1 MPTSVIGKEG
11 GRGFQEQTEPPKG
24 RGHTGRNM
32 QLGGAP
38 RCRRGGVAFRSVLET
53 TGCKFERNRIFTVS

>member
-24 RGHTGRNM
+24 RGTQGGTCN
-32 QLGGAP
+32 LGGHPGAGEEVQP
-38 RCRRGGVAFRSVLET
+38 SGLF
-53 TGCKFERNRIFTVS
+53 